1 MYAEIE
7 GTPGS
12 GRGAGGRVGSQ
23 AGALRAQRSLMV
35 RSTKTEL
42 PLIAITEED
51 TKNDLAES
59 RMSKAEPEE
68 QHIGPG
74 SQKFGIVG
82 PQCSGALPDVPGA
95 PLKWMDIIFL

>member
-12 GRGAGGRVGSQ
+12 GRGTGGRVGSQ

-51 TKNDLAES
+51 TKVSYYLPS
-59 RMSKAEPEE
+59 LFITP
-68 QHIGPG
+68 
-74 SQKFGIVG
+74 FGV
-82 PQCSGALPDVPGA
+82 
-95 PLKWMDIIFL
+95 IIYM